1 MELGTGFYALTEDEM
16 QLVEGGD
23 PYTTALAIVGY
34 FAGCAVAGWNA
45 GRQVV
50 RDVKNKFFD

>member
-1 MELGTGFYALTEDEM
+1 MRSGIGFCELTEKEM
-16 QLVEGGD
+16 LLVDGGD
-23 PYTTALAIVGY
+23 PYTTALAIVGF